1 MRKMKKKK
9 KKVMTILMVPYPA
22 QGHLTPMLH
31 LASSFLHLHDDS
43 HYTFAPVLLL
53 PHFLH
58 RQISAA
64 TTTTNV
70 DPRISLVPIP
80 PPDEEEQSPPP
91 GDFFAIDKAIEEI
104 TTAAGQMEAVVRR
117 HVINDED
124 AGVCMVVDLLVSS
137 AVDVARRCDV
147 PVAGFW
153 PAALLTYRLIAAIP
167 RLVAAGLIH
176 PHSGIPQHSGAPIGD
191 LLPGQPP
198 LSTDDL
204 PWLIGSPAARKAR
217 FKFWTK
223 TLNRSTTLQ
232 CLLVNSSPGGGQP
245 DEFHQHQQPQVLQI
259 GPLISQQTPIADN
272 SSNHVTF
279 SFWEQDSSC
288 LQWLA
293 TQKPNSVLYI
303 SFGSWVG
310 PIGEPKVRALA
321 TSLEAIGI
329 PFLWV
334 LGPTW
339 RQGLPRGFEHDLSVS
354 HRGRVVTWAPQME
367 VLRHGA
373 VGCYLTHCGW
383 NSTVEAVQCRKRML
397 CFPVAG
403 DQFVNCRY
411 IVEKWRV
418 GVELSGFGRQELE
431 EGLEKVMGDGEMNGK
446 LESLY
451 ELSLGK
457 EAKCSAIANLN
468 AFVHLLIGKTH
479 DL

>member
-1 MRKMKKKK
+1 MADRKPSCKKSP
-9 KKVMTILMVPYPA
+9 VQILD
-22 QGHLTPMLH
+22 QE
-31 LASSFLHLHDDS
+31 S
-43 HYTFAPVLLL
+43 
-53 PHFLH
+53 
-58 RQISAA
+58 
-64 TTTTNV
+64 
-70 DPRISLVPIP
+70 
-80 PPDEEEQSPPP
+80 
-91 GDFFAIDKAIEEI
+91 
-104 TTAAGQMEAVVRR
+104 
-117 HVINDED
+117 
-124 AGVCMVVDLLVSS
+124 
-137 AVDVARRCDV
+137 
-147 PVAGFW
+147 
-153 PAALLTYRLIAAIP
+153 
-167 RLVAAGLIH
+167 
-176 PHSGIPQHSGAPIGD
+176 
-191 LLPGQPP
+191 
-198 LSTDDL
+198 
-204 PWLIGSPAARKAR
+204 
-217 FKFWTK
+217 K

-245 DEFHQHQQPQVLQI
+245 DELHHHQHQQPQVLQI
-259 GPLISQQTPIADN
+259 GPLISQQTPIAN
-272 SSNHVTF
+272 SSSNRITF
-279 SFWEQDSSC
+279 WDQDSSC
-288 LQWLA
+288 LQWLG

-321 TSLEAIGI
+321 TSLDAIGI

-339 RQGLPRGFEHDLSVS
+339 RQGLPRWFEHDLLISQ
-354 HRGRVVTWAPQME
+354 RGRLVTWAPQME
-367 VLRHGA
+367 VLQHFA
-373 VGCYLTHCGW
+373 VGCYLTHCEW

-468 AFVHLLIGKTH
+468 AFVDLLIGKTQ